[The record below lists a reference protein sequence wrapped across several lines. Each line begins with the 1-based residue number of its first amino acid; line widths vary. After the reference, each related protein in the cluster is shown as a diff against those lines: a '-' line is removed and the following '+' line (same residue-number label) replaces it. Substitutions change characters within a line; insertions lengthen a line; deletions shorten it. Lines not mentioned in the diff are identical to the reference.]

1 MSPHHWSNAT
11 KITSILDRSK
21 RVFSKYIC
29 LCNCLFIG
37 HVMSPHHSD
46 QMYQRSQVFWIALW
60 RPLSLSLSGH
70 VSSSLW
76 SNVSNITN
84 LLYGSVFQNG
94 VGVIQSVTKPLSEG
108 QLKDLLIITV
118 LPAERMITAG
128 WVPVDAVW
136 CAIEPRTKGEKY
148 LVDMLKKITSSSAN
162 NRQVVV

>member
-1 MSPHHWSNAT
+1 MSCLL
-11 KITSILDRSK
+11 ITLIKCIKGHKSFGSL
-21 RVFSKYIC
+21 FEGLC
-29 LCNCLFIG
+29 LCLCQ
-37 HVMSPHHSD
+37 VMSPHHSD
-46 QMYQRSQVFWIALW
+46 RMSQISQIF
-60 RPLSLSLSGH
+60 
-70 VSSSLW
+70 
-76 SNVSNITN
+76 
-84 LLYGSVFQNG
+84 YGRVFQNG

-162 NRQVVV
+162 NRQVVGAFL